1 MVFYFNKFNM
11 TPKQKILY
19 GIAAAALVVIIA
31 IIIWAS
37 VAISKVNSKPE
48 LTPADKEERK
58 VYIWWLVGAVVG
70 LAVPFMTIIMAS

>member
-1 MVFYFNKFNM
+1 M

-19 GIAAAALVVIIA
+19 GIAAAALIVIIS

-37 VAISKVNSKPE
+37 IKISEVNSKPE

-58 VYIWWLVGAVVG
+58 GYIWWLVGAIVG
-70 LAVPFMTIIMAS
+70 TAVPFMTFIMAS